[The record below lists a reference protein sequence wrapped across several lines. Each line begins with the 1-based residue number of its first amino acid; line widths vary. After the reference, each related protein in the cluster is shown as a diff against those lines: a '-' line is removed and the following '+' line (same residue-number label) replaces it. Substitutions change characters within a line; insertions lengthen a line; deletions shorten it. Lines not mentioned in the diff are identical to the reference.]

1 MPSRGSPENSM
12 QVSSEGGWKDS
23 RPAPLWNSRR
33 AESRNSMRCSVAV
46 FPVGLSWNCAA
57 QLLPG
62 GRAWLFLCLRR
73 PRNGR
78 KHVRLSMFRILLTR
92 FLSRLQEW
100 NSRDCFGFD
109 AEKPGT
115 EDRISKLLHTLLLRT
130 KKLEKLAVSIP
141 RARSQRQYMVGFL
154 LAES

>member
-1 MPSRGSPENSM
+1 MENSN
-12 QVSSEGGWKDS
+12 QVSWDEGWRDS
-23 RPAPLWNSRR
+23 RPAPRWNSSR

-62 GRAWLFLCLRR
+62 GQAWFFLCLHR
-73 PRNGR
+73 PRNGS
-78 KHVRLSMFRILLTR
+78 KHVRSSMFRILLAR

-109 AEKPGT
+109 AGRLRT
-115 EDRISKLLHTLLLRT
+115 EYHISRSPLTLLLRPR
-130 KKLEKLAVSIP
+130 KQGKLPVSTP
-141 RARSQRQYMVGFL
+141 RARNQSRYMAGGI
-154 LAES
+154 